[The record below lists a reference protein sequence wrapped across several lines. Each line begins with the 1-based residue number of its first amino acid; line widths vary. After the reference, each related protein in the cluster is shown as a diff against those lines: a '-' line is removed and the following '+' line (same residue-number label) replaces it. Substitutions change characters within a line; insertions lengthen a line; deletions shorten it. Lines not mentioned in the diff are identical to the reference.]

1 MNREDCYILGKVTK
15 PQGYQG
21 KVHCFLD
28 TDQPERYSNL
38 ESVLLEIQHELVPFF
53 VEQISINN
61 TNKAVIKFE
70 GVDTEA
76 DARAIVNASLFLPL
90 DLLPPLEG
98 NQFYFHEILGYAVED
113 QNKNAIGSVQQVL
126 DGNQNALLEI
136 AVGEQT
142 VLVPITD
149 SFIGSLDRK
158 NRVLTINLPPDYL
171 ETFLS

>member
-28 TDQPERYSNL
+28 TDQPERYSKL

-53 VEQISINN
+53 VESI
-61 TNKAVIKFE
+61 TIKLNKAVVKFE
-70 GVDTEA
+70 GVDTEE
-76 DARAIVNASLFLPL
+76 DARALVNAQIFLPL
-90 DLLPPLEG
+90 DLLPPLSG
-98 NQFYFHEILGYAVED
+98 KQFYFHEILGYQVQD
-113 QNKNAIGSVQQVL
+113 QDNNPVGTVQQVL

-136 AVGEQT
+136 AVKEQT
-142 VLVPITD
+142 VLVPIND
-149 SFIGSLDRK
+149 SFIRSVDREQK
-158 NRVLTINLPPDYL
+158 ILSINFPPDYL